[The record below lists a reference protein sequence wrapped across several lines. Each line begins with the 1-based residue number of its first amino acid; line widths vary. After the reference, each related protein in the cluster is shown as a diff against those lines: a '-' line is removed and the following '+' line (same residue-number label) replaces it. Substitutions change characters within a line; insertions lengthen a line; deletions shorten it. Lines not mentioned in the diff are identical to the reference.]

1 VSKSF
6 KRKWK
11 VQVGSLS
18 TDALRIQF
26 KVTKTLGKE
35 PNSLDLF
42 IWNLADASRSKLTGP
57 RLPVTLEAGYAGQT
71 ENVATIFSGDAR
83 TIDHLRDHADW
94 KTHVQCGDGEKVYQF
109 QHINKS
115 FNAAAKFKDV
125 CKEVAKSLSVNLGNL
140 EQAIQNAP
148 KLIDNFTKGFVANG
162 RASDVLAT
170 LLKSIG
176 LEYSI
181 HQGQLLVV
189 QPGKAASNQTFKLSP
204 TTGLIGSP
212 DHTPPDQKG
221 KPATL
226 KCKCLL
232 NPQLIPASIIQID
245 AAGVRGDFVIQK
257 LEHQGDSHGQDWVT
271 SIEAWASSTQQTVTE
286 SRGLEGHNR

>member
-1 VSKSF
+1 MSKTF

-11 VQVGSLS
+11 ASVGSLS
-18 TDALRIQF
+18 TDALRVQF

-35 PNSLDLF
+35 PNSLDLYV
-42 IWNLADASRSKLTGP
+42 WNFAEASRSKLTGS
-57 RLPVTLEAGYAGQT
+57 RLPVTLEAGYEGQT
-71 ENVATIFSGDAR
+71 SSVATIFSGDAR
-83 TIDHLRDHADW
+83 TIDHIRDHADW

-125 CKEVAKSLSVNLGNL
+125 VKEVAKNLSVNLGNL
-140 EQAIQNAP
+140 EQALQNAP
-148 KLIDNFTKGFVANG
+148 KVIDNFTKGFVANG
-162 RASDVLAT
+162 RASDVLSG
-170 LLKSIG
+170 LLKSAG

-189 QPGKAASNQTFKLSP
+189 EPGKAASTQVFRLSP
-204 TTGLIGSP
+204 TTGLVGSP

-226 KCKCLL
+226 KCRCLL
-232 NPQLIPASIIQID
+232 NPQIIPAGIIQID
-245 AAGVRGDFVIQK
+245 SAGVKGDFVVQK
-257 LEHQGDSHGQDWVT
+257 LDHQGDSHGADWTTV
-271 SIEAWASSTQQTVTE
+271 IEAWAKT
-286 SRGLEGHNR
+286 